1 MKATRIARA
10 IAVAAVGALTV
21 TGVSTLVVNPADAA
35 VRSTVVVVS
44 SNAMTSLNPGTPD
57 TNLTINADIAYVTG
71 MGFNYYNDQ
80 RNLVQNKVLGSYKIV
95 KNTASDFRVA
105 YTLNAG
111 KVWSDGTP
119 ITGVDLLLSHVLS
132 SGAYSKAAGLGDPS
146 NTEVAPL
153 FNSGG
158 YGGPYDSHVV
168 GLPTLSADKMTVTV
182 RYDAFQP
189 DWQIMGPGVAPVHAL
204 ELMAAGKKTLQS
216 VSANNTAKAKFLT
229 DFKTKNSAS
238 LKKIANIWSNDYNIA
253 TISSSTNPL
262 LLVSNGAYIVK
273 SAVSGQST
281 TLVLNPKYNSG
292 PKTSGLKTIVFK
304 YIDDPTAAA
313 QALKNGEINVF
324 QGQADASSVAQLKAM
339 SGVTVAGGTSAC
351 FEHVD
356 LRQGAGPGTS
366 DDYTGPFAASNNAT
380 KNAKARALRTA
391 FLLAYPRQEI
401 LDKLVKPINSKAVLV
416 NSSFLLPGQTGYNTI
431 VAKSGVSKFTAGTQA
446 ARTAAALELVKNYYP
461 SASASNQVVDIDML
475 WGSRANTRRA
485 AEFELVVA
493 AEAKAGFNVTDT
505 MYGADGWGGEL
516 DNNDYD
522 AAFFA
527 WCPTAVSQT
536 GSNANFQSDG
546 SNNHIGFASDSVDNA
561 THTLETKLSDAQITA
576 QYLIVEKKLISDAVT
591 LPIFQHPAV
600 TGYTSALKGVKPA
613 PLSPNLVWN
622 FWQWHF

>member
-21 TGVSTLVVNPADAA
+21 TGVSTLAVNPASAA
-35 VRSTVVVVS
+35 LRSTVVVVS

-57 TNLTINADIAYVTG
+57 TNLTINSDIAYVTG

-80 RNLVQNKVLGSYKIV
+80 RNLVTNKVLGSYKIV

-105 YTLNAG
+105 YTINAG
-111 KVWSDGTP
+111 RVWSDGTP

-146 NTEVAPL
+146 NPDVAPL

-204 ELMAAGKKTLQS
+204 ELMADGKKSLQS
-216 VSANNTAKAKFLT
+216 DEANLAAKAAFLE
-229 DFKTKNSAS
+229 DFTTKNSDN
-238 LKKIANIWSNDYNIA
+238 LKKIADIWSNDYNIA
-253 TISSSTNPL
+253 TIKSSTNPL
-262 LLVSNGAYIVK
+262 LLVSNGAFIVQ
-273 SAVSGQST
+273 SAVAGQST
-281 TLVLNPKYNSG
+281 TLVLNDKYNSG
-292 PKTSGLKTIVFK
+292 PKTSGIKKIVFK

-313 QALKNGEINVF
+313 QALQNHEIDIF

-339 SGVTVAGGTSAC
+339 RDVTVTGGTNAC

-356 LRQGAGPGTS
+356 LRQGAGPGTKS
-366 DDYTGPFAASNNAT
+366 DYTGPFAKS
-380 KNAKARALRTA
+380 KNAAKDQKARDLRTA

-401 LDKLVKPINSKAVLV
+401 VDKLVKPINSKAVV
-416 NSSFLLPGQTGYNTI
+416 INSAFLLPGQTGYDEI
-431 VAKSGVSKFTAGTQA
+431 VAKSGISKFTAGTQK
-446 ARTAAALELVKNYYP
+446 ARTAAALALVKKHYP
-461 SASASNQVVDIDML
+461 TASASKSVVNIKML
-475 WGSRANTRRA
+475 WGSLANTRRA
-485 AEFELVVA
+485 AEYQLVIA
-493 AEAKAGFNVTDT
+493 AEAKAGFNVTNPN
-505 MYGADGWGGEL
+505 YPGSWGAEL
-516 DNNDYD
+516 DNNDFD
-522 AAFFA
+522 VAFFA

-546 SNNHIGFASDSVDNA
+546 SNNHLGFADKVVDRA
-561 THTLETKLSDAQITA
+561 THKLETKLTDAEITA
-576 QYLIVEKKLISDAVT
+576 QYLVVEKKIVSEAVT
-591 LPIFQHPAV
+591 LSIFQHPAV
-600 TGYTSALKGVKPA
+600 TAFTATLNGVKPA